1 MVLMNLF
8 VNVKKATK
16 AVDVNKKST
25 FASPILANMGDFVK
39 LILTRILVNVNLD
52 SKAKIVKSTSM
63 IVYWGK

>member
-63 IVYWGK
+63 IVY

>member
-25 FASPILANMGDFVK
+25 FASPILVNMADFVR
-39 LILTRILVNVNLD
+39 LILTHILVNVNLD
-52 SKAKIVKSTSM
+52 SKAKIVKSTST
-63 IVYWGK
+63 IVY